1 MRTICCHCG
10 RSLENENSVLCPKCE
25 LEKKDQNTPIATKL
39 DSKIDPT
46 HDLDD
51 STVDEDIDWYLSD
64 CESKMELTVYS
75 KKMGYW
81 GLCPRC
87 GYRYDDNKSSC
98 PNCGC
103 VVIMIAPSVDEI
115 PDSDKYDQITLNE
128 SSANQAQAEATQQ
141 LKTENKSS
149 SFWSNFRFCVWC
161 AAAAVAFFNIW
172 GEDFLPYLLL
182 LVIFLLFGFSSLNS

>member
-1 MRTICCHCG
+1 MHTICCHCG
-10 RSLENENSVLCPKCE
+10 CSLENENSALCSKCE
-25 LEKKDQNTPIATKL
+25 LKTKEQSSPIATETG
-39 DSKIDPT
+39 SQIDPT
-46 HDLDD
+46 YDFDD
-51 STVDEDIDWYLSD
+51 ADIDWYLSS

-115 PDSDKYDQITLNE
+115 PNSDKHDQKTLNE
-128 SSANQAQAEATQQ
+128 GSAKQAQVEATLQ